1 MKMVQE
7 KTENVLNQFV
17 SAKKIVKMEG
27 ENMNLES
34 FWSAFGSIGTML
46 ACIIAVLQ
54 PIVERYIERKK
65 KVIASFKTDRI
76 VVLPSLD
83 DFKQEI
89 CTVFLTNNGNSSIYV
104 TNISLLVDGQYLHQI
119 AVPGDP
125 VYYQE
130 FPKELRVGERLDFNF
145 SKGKLHDQL
154 QNFSAGLPVSVVV
167 SFTDGKVYKQKTK
180 STVGDIINEHQCD
193 YKVEKTGKSINK
205 AEKASDRPSTFK
217 KFSEATTSKHGFQA
231 KISKENFAK
240 AIDKIATYIFDNKN
254 DDIELTKELVLL
266 EANLSECQFAD
277 DFEASLRDTLSQF
290 RTIII
295 SVVTSMLSIEFFTQ
309 YEVNPLAIVI
319 TVLLLLLLYFILS
332 FICTVIKG
340 RMSKIFDTKLKKA
353 IAITISGIIKSKEN
367 EKNTIK
373 QEQIKTTICTN
384 IALLQN
390 T

>member
-125 VYYQE
+125 VYKNQ
-130 FPKELRVGERLDFNF
+130 P
-145 SKGKLHDQL
+145 GK
-154 QNFSAGLPVSVVV
+154 PTTSVV
-167 SFTDGKVYKQKTK
+167 G
-180 STVGDIINEHQCD
+180 
-193 YKVEKTGKSINK
+193 
-205 AEKASDRPSTFK
+205 
-217 KFSEATTSKHGFQA
+217 
-231 KISKENFAK
+231 
-240 AIDKIATYIFDNKN
+240 
-254 DDIELTKELVLL
+254 
-266 EANLSECQFAD
+266 
-277 DFEASLRDTLSQF
+277 
-290 RTIII
+290 
-295 SVVTSMLSIEFFTQ
+295 
-309 YEVNPLAIVI
+309 
-319 TVLLLLLLYFILS
+319 
-332 FICTVIKG
+332 
-340 RMSKIFDTKLKKA
+340 
-353 IAITISGIIKSKEN
+353 
-367 EKNTIK
+367 
-373 QEQIKTTICTN
+373 
-384 IALLQN
+384 
-390 T
+390 

>member
-1 MKMVQE
+1 
-7 KTENVLNQFV
+7 
-17 SAKKIVKMEG
+17 
-27 ENMNLES
+27 MNLES

-217 KFSEATTSKHGFQA
+217 KFSEATTSKH
-231 KISKENFAK
+231 
-240 AIDKIATYIFDNKN
+240 
-254 DDIELTKELVLL
+254 V
-266 EANLSECQFAD
+266 
-277 DFEASLRDTLSQF
+277 
-290 RTIII
+290 
-295 SVVTSMLSIEFFTQ
+295 
-309 YEVNPLAIVI
+309 
-319 TVLLLLLLYFILS
+319 YFILS

-367 EKNTIK
+367 EKNSIK